1 MLARPGWPGGM
12 RAPAVFKGLVGL
24 MPLILFFCI
33 APPAQAAP
41 PWNVGHRK
49 IDVQDALSGD
59 SFPVALWYPT
69 RAVPAPLFVTGS
81 ISPCRLPTILC
92 RWIAFEMS
100 VAHNAPMAAG
110 TFGVIVVS
118 HGAGGLALNHRD
130 LAMALASQG
139 YVVAAPTHPRGNGN
153 DISGVAVWV
162 GRPKQVSRVIDT
174 VLEDGALGL
183 HIERERIGVVG
194 HSNGGYTALAV
205 AGAKPSTSAAAAHC
219 REHPDDAN
227 FCAFGGA
234 ATREA
239 TREVGHIPDLHDP
252 RVRSIVLMAP
262 NAAPFTDD
270 ALAKVTVPVLV
281 YAAENDDL
289 TRVRYHA
296 ERLARALPQTECVVV
311 KGAGHF
317 SFVASFPT
325 ALKIVAGAAARDPDG
340 FDRDGLHEVMNRE
353 IVGYFDRTLRP
364 AAATLA
370 KGAQPASCRSRELRG
385 DRPPGRAAT

>member
-1 MLARPGWPGGM
+1 MRGLE
-12 RAPAVFKGLVGL
+12 RAPPVFRALVAL
-24 MPLILFFCI
+24 MPLILFLCI
-33 APPAQAAP
+33 APTVQAASA
-41 PWNVGHRK
+41 WNVGHRK
-49 IDVQDALSGD
+49 IDVQDALSGE

-69 RAVPAPLFVTGS
+69 SAVPAPLFVTS
-81 ISPCRLPTILC
+81 SLSPCRWPALLC

-100 VAHNAPMAAG
+100 VAPSAPLAAG

-139 YVVAAPTHPRGNGN
+139 YVVAAPTHPRGKGN
-153 DISGVAVWV
+153 DISGVGVWV
-162 GRPKQVSRVIDT
+162 GRPKQVSRVIDS
-174 VLEDGALGL
+174 VLDDGVLGP

-205 AGAKPSTSAAAAHC
+205 AGARPSISAVAAHC

-227 FCAFGGA
+227 FCASGGA

-239 TREVGHIPDLHDP
+239 AREVGHVPDLRDP

-262 NAAPFTDD
+262 NAAPFTDE
-270 ALAKVTVPVLV
+270 ALAKVAVPVLV

-317 SFVASFPT
+317 SFVASFPA
-325 ALKIVAGAAARDPDG
+325 ALKIVAGEAARG
-340 FDRDGLHEVMNRE
+340 
-353 IVGYFDRTLRP
+353 
-364 AAATLA
+364 
-370 KGAQPASCRSRELRG
+370 
-385 DRPPGRAAT
+385 